1 MKITQE
7 IRDIAQE
14 GMDEMSETFRKKG
27 SEIYLPAA
35 VD

>member
-35 VD
+35 AD